1 MTSESFVSASGLKQK
16 KKESD
21 QAKRPGILLFV
32 SFLSFSVRLAWF
44 ACFVVVVVVVF
55 TRQRQQCGK
64 MGGPRGMP
72 VTLQQLA
79 PVLFGRSDVGVGPRS
94 KEEETKKKGSEHGEK
109 FALPA
114 LLTTSRNE
122 LG

>member
-64 MGGPRGMP
+64 KG
-72 VTLQQLA
+72 A
-79 PVLFGRSDVGVGPRS
+79 PVECPLRSNNWRRCFSADLTLEWDLEVKKR
-94 KEEETKKKGSEHGEK
+94 KQKKKEANMEK
-109 FALPA
+109 SL
-114 LLTTSRNE
+114 RCRRY
-122 LG
+122 